1 MNLQIIFIF
10 KRHDGKVVETNS
22 GHVNITR
29 LLKVVI
35 EVFLLLHFVHWMHF
49 SR

>member
-29 LLKVVI
+29 YWRWL
-35 EVFLLLHFVHWMHF
+35 
-49 SR
+49 